1 MTTGAT
7 LVLLPGLDGTAAM
20 FRPLLASLPAWIRP
34 VVVTYPPAGP
44 NGYDDLLP
52 LVQRA
57 IAVTGRC
64 HVLGW
69 SFGGPLALMAAS
81 ANPSAVQGI
90 ILCASFARA
99 PRPDLVP
106 LRFAFRPP
114 VVAAIRA
121 MRRAPALVSGY
132 PTEDLRRARAETW
145 RQVGARVLSTRTRA
159 ALGVDT
165 RRHLASC
172 TAPVLYVAA
181 SRDRV
186 VPRRNI
192 DDVRAAARRCEV
204 VTIDGP
210 HLALFTN
217 AAPAAAH
224 IVDFVRR
231 TARPDGLKGGNS

>member
-1 MTTGAT
+1 MTTAT

-20 FRPLLASLPAWIRP
+20 FRPLLTSLPAWIRP

-57 IAVTGRC
+57 IAGTGRC
-64 HVLGW
+64 HLLGW

-99 PRPDLVP
+99 PRPDLAP
-106 LRFAFRPP
+106 WRFAFRPP

-121 MRRAPALVSGY
+121 MRRAPALVGGY

-145 RQVGARVLSTRTRA
+145 RQVGARVLSARTRA

-172 TAPVLYVAA
+172 AAPVLYVAG

-186 VPRRNI
+186 VPRHNI
-192 DDVRAAARRCEV
+192 DDVRSAARRCEV

-217 AAPAAAH
+217 AAPAALH
-224 IVDFVRR
+224 IADFVRR
-231 TARPDGLKGGNS
+231 TA

>member
-1 MTTGAT
+1 MKSAT

-20 FRPLLASLPAWIRP
+20 FRPLLASLPPWIRP
-34 VVVTYPPAGP
+34 VVVTYPPSGP

-57 IAVTGRC
+57 MAAAPRC

-69 SFGGPLALMAAS
+69 SFGGPLALMAAA
-81 ANPSAVQGI
+81 ANPTAVRGI

-121 MRRAPALVSGY
+121 MRRAPAVLSGY
-132 PTEDLRRARAETW
+132 PTEDLRRARSETW

-172 TAPVLYVAA
+172 SVPVLYVAA

-186 VPRRNI
+186 VPRHNI
-192 DDVRAAARRCEV
+192 DDVRAAAHRCEV
-204 VTIDGP
+204 VTIEGP

-224 IVDFVRR
+224 IADFMRR
-231 TARPDGLKGGNS
+231 TA